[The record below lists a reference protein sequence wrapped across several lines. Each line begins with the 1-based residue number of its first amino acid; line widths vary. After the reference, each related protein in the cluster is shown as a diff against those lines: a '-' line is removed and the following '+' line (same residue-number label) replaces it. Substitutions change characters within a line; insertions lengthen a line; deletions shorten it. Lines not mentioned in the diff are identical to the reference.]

1 MTSGR
6 STKFLKMNGS
16 AEEPATGCGLRTGF
30 VGSSAD
36 CLPGVQRSAEGRQCV
51 TARSH
56 QLAPF
61 SGPYGGLGRQYA
73 GDLGSRAS
81 TEPSGSAAG
90 SSLGTAMS
98 WKLSNRP
105 AAEPLGSVLARMPRS
120 CSKFPS
126 RVSPARNAQPRRHGT
141 IYILALGV
149 TVVLSGMVLVF
160 ARNMRTES
168 LASANRLSYAKADA
182 IEQGAE
188 QWVLAQVGT
197 YQSDA
202 LTITQVPAEAIQ
214 VGDGY
219 FWLLHP
225 NPVTDQIYMAGI
237 VDESSKLNINVATS
251 AELTNLPGMTPVAS
265 DSLLDWVDADS
276 TPRANGAESDFY
288 EQLAEPY
295 DAKNAPFE
303 TVEELSLVNG
313 WDKGLLFGYDV
324 NRDGVVDQNE
334 LNAAGTETALE
345 DANGN
350 SRGMFNWLT
359 CYSHEPNTASDGST
373 RVNVNAASTNGLSKL
388 LTKKL
393 SSSRAT
399 QIITRIRAVVA
410 SHPGGNAFSSIGS
423 FYRASGMTITEF
435 GQVSDYITT
444 TSAKTLTGLIDV
456 NTAPLEVLEC
466 LPGLTESDAE
476 TLIGSQST
484 SNDGQGISWVFNA
497 IAPTKAVAI
506 SNLITSRSFV
516 YSADI
521 VAVSGDGRAFKR
533 VRIVVDATTL
543 PAKVIYRR
551 DLTSYGWPLPPQIQQ
566 SMRSGKG
573 VVTGMFATPGNT
585 QVNGL
590 SQ

>member
-1 MTSGR
+1 MKLGR
-6 STKFLKMNGS
+6 GTKSSTIDVCP
-16 AEEPATGCGLRTGF
+16 AEEAALRPALREKMVPALLPLPVLRRRAG
-30 VGSSAD
+30 VRVISSTNDARHSKSPSPYPS
-36 CLPGVQRSAEGRQCV
+36 PGVPGEGTR
-51 TARSH
+51 
-56 QLAPF
+56 
-61 SGPYGGLGRQYA
+61 
-73 GDLGSRAS
+73 
-81 TEPSGSAAG
+81 
-90 SSLGTAMS
+90 GTS
-98 WKLSNRP
+98 PWT
-105 AAEPLGSVLARMPRS
+105 
-120 CSKFPS
+120 
-126 RVSPARNAQPRRHGT
+126 PARHRRHGT

-168 LASANRLSYAKADA
+168 IASANRLSYAKADA
-182 IEQGAE
+182 VEQGAE

-202 LTITQVPAEAIQ
+202 ITITQIPAEAIQ
-214 VGDGY
+214 IGDGY

-225 NPVTDQIYMAGI
+225 NPTTDQTYMAGI

-251 AELTNLPGMTPVAS
+251 AELTNLPGMTPTAS
-265 DSLLDWVDADS
+265 DSLLDWVDTDS
-276 TPRANGAESDFY
+276 TPRANGAESDYY

-303 TVEELSLVNG
+303 TVEELLLVNG
-313 WDKGLLFGYDV
+313 WDKGLLFGYDT

-359 CYSHEPNTASDGST
+359 CYSHEPNTASDGSV
-373 RVNVNAASTNGLSKL
+373 RVNVNSTSTTGLRKL

-393 SSSRAT
+393 SSTRAT
-399 QIITRIRAVVA
+399 QIITRIGPVVA
-410 SHPGGNAFSSIGS
+410 AKPGAAFSSIGS
-423 FYRASGMTITEF
+423 FYRSSGMTITEF
-435 GQVSDYITT
+435 GQVSDYLTT
-444 TSAKTLTGLIDV
+444 TSAKTLTGLINV
-456 NTAPLEVLEC
+456 NTAPLEVLET

-476 TLIGSQST
+476 TLIGSQSP

-497 IAPTKAVAI
+497 ISPSKAAAI
-506 SNLITSRSFV
+506 SSAITARSFV

-533 VRIVVDATTL
+533 IRIVVDGTTL

-551 DLTSYGWPLPPQIQQ
+551 DLTSCGWSLPPQIQD

-573 VVTGMFATPGNT
+573 VVTGLFATPGNA